1 MATLLVFHEVDDVDH
16 WLASP
21 RRDEFFGPIGITART
36 FRDPGNPNRV
46 GVIFDGVPDLE
57 TFEQGMQSDEAAEA
71 MKVDG
76 VRPETII
83 TLVEA

>member
-21 RRDEFFGPIGITART
+21 KREEFFGPMGITART
-36 FRDPGNPNRV
+36 FRDPGNSNRV

-57 TFEQGMQSDEAAEA
+57 TFEQGMQGDEAAEA

-76 VRPETII
+76 VRPETIV